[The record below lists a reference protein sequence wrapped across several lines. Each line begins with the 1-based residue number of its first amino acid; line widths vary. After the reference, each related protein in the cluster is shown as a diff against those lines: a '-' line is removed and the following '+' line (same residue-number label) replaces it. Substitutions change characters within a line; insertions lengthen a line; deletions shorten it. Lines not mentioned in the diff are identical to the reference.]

1 MNENIITWSQD
12 YENLLNDIRINSVYL
27 SRYHKNKY
35 VYYKNVD
42 VYFKLPTIILSSIVS
57 VAAVSL
63 SSYINQTN
71 SDSIICLMSLSVS
84 IINSIEIYLKISDNV
99 ELELDSSKKYMNLST
114 DIHMLLQLNKSNRI
128 GSPDLILNKFYE
140 RYIDLINNTNLI
152 DSKYPDKLLEI
163 PKLKNGMFSIKIKT
177 NIPNSTNL
185 TKSTSCNSS
194 LSSNPITV
202 EEAEETI

>member
-1 MNENIITWSQD
+1 MNNNIITWSQD

-35 VYYKNVD
+35 AYYKNVD

-114 DIHMLLQLNKSNRI
+114 DK
-128 GSPDLILNKFYE
+128 
-140 RYIDLINNTNLI
+140 
-152 DSKYPDKLLEI
+152 KYVI
-163 PKLKNGMFSIKIKT
+163 TIK
-177 NIPNSTNL
+177 
-185 TKSTSCNSS
+185 
-194 LSSNPITV
+194 
-202 EEAEETI
+202 